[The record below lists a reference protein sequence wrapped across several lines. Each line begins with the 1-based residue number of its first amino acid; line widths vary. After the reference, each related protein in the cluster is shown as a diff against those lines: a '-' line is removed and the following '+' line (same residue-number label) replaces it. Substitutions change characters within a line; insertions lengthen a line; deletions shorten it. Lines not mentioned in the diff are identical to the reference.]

1 MIDYTKYR
9 MNQLNS
15 ACAEF
20 IRQESAGSLLLMLA
34 TIIAMVLANSPM
46 AETYEHALHLFV
58 DLPLL
63 PDMSLLHWV
72 NDGLMAIFFLVVG
85 MEIKREFLFGELK
98 SLSATL
104 LPIAAAVG
112 GMLIPAALYSL
123 FNMGG
128 PTAQGWAIP
137 MSTDIAFSLGVL
149 AFAAKRVP
157 RSVIVFLTALAIV
170 DDLGGIV
177 VIALFYSTQLQWT
190 ALGAGLAVLMLM
202 ALFSWR
208 NVHHPLPYVL
218 GGVLTWYAFYQAGIH
233 PTVAGVLTGFLIPAG
248 TENTQHSH
256 PLHLWEHK
264 LSPWSA
270 FLIMP
275 IFALGNAG
283 ISMTSESFASL
294 ASPIGLGIIAGLFL
308 GKPLGIFTTVFLMV
322 KLGIAKKPEGA
333 KWMHYLGASIL
344 AGIGFTMSIF
354 LASLSFSDP
363 AELTSAK
370 AAIVTASILS
380 GLVGS
385 FVFKISEG
393 RKQGNRT

>member
-20 IRQESAGSLLLMLA
+20 IRRESAGSLLLMLA

-177 VIALFYSTQLQWT
+177 VIALFYST
-190 ALGAGLAVLMLM
+190 
-202 ALFSWR
+202 
-208 NVHHPLPYVL
+208 
-218 GGVLTWYAFYQAGIH
+218 
-233 PTVAGVLTGFLIPAG
+233 
-248 TENTQHSH
+248 
-256 PLHLWEHK
+256 
-264 LSPWSA
+264 
-270 FLIMP
+270 
-275 IFALGNAG
+275 
-283 ISMTSESFASL
+283 
-294 ASPIGLGIIAGLFL
+294 
-308 GKPLGIFTTVFLMV
+308 
-322 KLGIAKKPEGA
+322 
-333 KWMHYLGASIL
+333 
-344 AGIGFTMSIF
+344 
-354 LASLSFSDP
+354 
-363 AELTSAK
+363 
-370 AAIVTASILS
+370 
-380 GLVGS
+380 
-385 FVFKISEG
+385 
-393 RKQGNRT
+393 

>member
-20 IRQESAGSLLLMLA
+20 IRRESAGSLLLMLA

-149 AFAAKRVP
+149 AFAAKRE
-157 RSVIVFLTALAIV
+157 I
-170 DDLGGIV
+170 
-177 VIALFYSTQLQWT
+177 
-190 ALGAGLAVLMLM
+190 
-202 ALFSWR
+202 
-208 NVHHPLPYVL
+208 
-218 GGVLTWYAFYQAGIH
+218 
-233 PTVAGVLTGFLIPAG
+233 
-248 TENTQHSH
+248 
-256 PLHLWEHK
+256 
-264 LSPWSA
+264 
-270 FLIMP
+270 
-275 IFALGNAG
+275 
-283 ISMTSESFASL
+283 L
-294 ASPIGLGIIAGLFL
+294 ASSSLP
-308 GKPLGIFTTVFLMV
+308 TTIMRS
-322 KLGIAKKPEGA
+322 AN
-333 KWMHYLGASIL
+333 SS
-344 AGIGFTMSIF
+344 TMIRMYGRRSR
-354 LASLSFSDP
+354 LSFSSDIFSLYP
-363 AELTSAK
+363 MIFLTWRPSR
-370 AAIVTASILS
+370 IL
-380 GLVGS
+380 
-385 FVFKISEG
+385 
-393 RKQGNRT
+393 

>member
-1 MIDYTKYR
+1 MHAKAMKCIYIYEVGDETMIDYTKYR

-128 PTAQGWAIP
+128 P
-137 MSTDIAFSLGVL
+137 
-149 AFAAKRVP
+149 P
-157 RSVIVFLTALAIV
+157 RRAGRSPCRPTSPFRWVCLPLQPSVCQEA
-170 DDLGGIV
+170 
-177 VIALFYSTQLQWT
+177 
-190 ALGAGLAVLMLM
+190 
-202 ALFSWR
+202 
-208 NVHHPLPYVL
+208 
-218 GGVLTWYAFYQAGIH
+218 
-233 PTVAGVLTGFLIPAG
+233 
-248 TENTQHSH
+248 
-256 PLHLWEHK
+256 
-264 LSPWSA
+264 
-270 FLIMP
+270 
-275 IFALGNAG
+275 
-283 ISMTSESFASL
+283 
-294 ASPIGLGIIAGLFL
+294 
-308 GKPLGIFTTVFLMV
+308 
-322 KLGIAKKPEGA
+322 
-333 KWMHYLGASIL
+333 
-344 AGIGFTMSIF
+344 
-354 LASLSFSDP
+354 
-363 AELTSAK
+363 
-370 AAIVTASILS
+370 
-380 GLVGS
+380 
-385 FVFKISEG
+385 
-393 RKQGNRT
+393 

>member
-177 VIALFYSTQLQWT
+177 VIALFYSTQLHWT

-264 LSPWSA
+264 LSPLVGLPYHADLCTRECRYFDDERKLCFPRFPDRSWHHRRTLSGKA
-270 FLIMP
+270 SRYFYDCFP
-275 IFALGNAG
+275 DGEAGHCQKTGRGQVDALPGRKHSG
-283 ISMTSESFASL
+283 GHRLHDVYLPRL
-294 ASPIGLGIIAGLFL
+294 ALLLGSRRAHLCEGSDRDCVH
-308 GKPLGIFTTVFLMV
+308 PLG
-322 KLGIAKKPEGA
+322 PCR
-333 KWMHYLGASIL
+333 
-344 AGIGFTMSIF
+344 
-354 LASLSFSDP
+354 
-363 AELTSAK
+363 
-370 AAIVTASILS
+370 
-380 GLVGS
+380 
-385 FVFKISEG
+385 FVRI
-393 RKQGNRT
+393 

>member
-46 AETYEHALHLFV
+46 AETYEHALHFFV

-177 VIALFYSTQLQWT
+177 VIALFYSTQLHWT

-322 KLGIAKKPEGA
+322 KLGIAKKTEGA

-385 FVFKISEG
+385 FVFKISEN
-393 RKQGNRT
+393 KA

>member
-123 FNMGG
+123 SIWAVPPRRAGRFPCR
-128 PTAQGWAIP
+128 PTSPFRWACLP
-137 MSTDIAFSLGVL
+137 LQ
-149 AFAAKRVP
+149 P
-157 RSVIVFLTALAIV
+157 SVCQEA
-170 DDLGGIV
+170 
-177 VIALFYSTQLQWT
+177 
-190 ALGAGLAVLMLM
+190 
-202 ALFSWR
+202 
-208 NVHHPLPYVL
+208 
-218 GGVLTWYAFYQAGIH
+218 
-233 PTVAGVLTGFLIPAG
+233 
-248 TENTQHSH
+248 
-256 PLHLWEHK
+256 
-264 LSPWSA
+264 
-270 FLIMP
+270 
-275 IFALGNAG
+275 
-283 ISMTSESFASL
+283 
-294 ASPIGLGIIAGLFL
+294 
-308 GKPLGIFTTVFLMV
+308 
-322 KLGIAKKPEGA
+322 
-333 KWMHYLGASIL
+333 
-344 AGIGFTMSIF
+344 
-354 LASLSFSDP
+354 
-363 AELTSAK
+363 
-370 AAIVTASILS
+370 
-380 GLVGS
+380 
-385 FVFKISEG
+385 
-393 RKQGNRT
+393 

>member
-46 AETYEHALHLFV
+46 AEAYEHALHLFV

-98 SLSATL
+98 SISATL

-177 VIALFYSTQLQWT
+177 VIALFYSTQLHWT

-322 KLGIAKKPEGA
+322 KLGIAQKPEGS

-370 AAIVTASILS
+370 TAIVTASILS

-385 FVFKISEG
+385 FVFKISEN
-393 RKQGNRT
+393 KA

>member
-46 AETYEHALHLFV
+46 AETYEHALHFFV

-98 SLSATL
+98 LLSATL

-177 VIALFYSTQLQWT
+177 VIALFYSTQLHWT

-322 KLGIAKKPEGA
+322 KLGIVQKPEGA

-385 FVFKISEG
+385 FVFKISED